1 LASLLEE
8 EAKLLETLK
17 QALAHYQNKEY
28 EPAKVLCAEVLAQAP
43 TRADALTL
51 MGILYR
57 KEDDFER
64 AEHYYL
70 EALKNAPE
78 YADALN
84 NLGNLARERGRL
96 EEAITHYQRALE
108 LRPEWA
114 EGYDHLGS
122 VLHSL
127 NRVPEALAAFEK
139 SLALDPNYADA
150 HWDRALALLASGRY
164 REGWAEY
171 AWRWQRRQPIPRD
184 FKEPVWDGKV
194 DLTGKRILI
203 YGEQGYGDVIQF
215 LRFVPLV
222 KARGA
227 TVLLEVY
234 DIVAPLV
241 PSDLGA
247 DVVLVA
253 GRPLPS
259 FDVQVALLDLPR
271 LLGIELADLP
281 GHLPYL
287 AVPPERRERW
297 SQRLAATAGLK
308 IGLVWAGNP
317 NVKNDRWRSPRL
329 APLLPLL
336 EVPGVTFFALQKGD
350 GRRDIEGIGKR
361 DNLVDLGD
369 ELNDFA
375 DTAAVIEQL
384 DLVISTDTSVVHL
397 AGGLGKPVW
406 VVLHHSLDWRW
417 TGNAAQAWYPSV
429 SLYQQRVLGE
439 WAEVVDRVVVDL
451 QRRVAASSVESE
463 SDALVTDF
471 PHCPLCRSQQLSPL
485 GTYACT
491 RHALYHPPLP
501 PTLSWQRCGSC
512 DHVFTRSYY
521 SPAGLR
527 ELFSKAH
534 AGQVAGGDLDAQRF
548 VWSDVVERVLR
559 VMGGNELVWKKPLHW
574 LDVGC
579 GNGGLVFAASEYG
592 FDACGLDVRE
602 QAVEALRAFGY
613 RAECGDLLGYRPA
626 VAPDVVSLADVLEHI
641 PYPGEALAHLEKI
654 MAPGGVLFVSCPN
667 MDCASWKAMDKNNQN
682 PYWVEIEHHHNFSR
696 QSLAALLR
704 QHGFE
709 PVDYGVSRRYKACME
724 IIAVRR
730 GEKA

>member
-1 LASLLEE
+1 MLDE

-43 TRADALTL
+43 NRADALTL

-96 EEAITHYQRALE
+96 DEAITYYQRALT

-127 NRVPEALAAFEK
+127 NRIPEALAAFDK
-139 SLALDPNYADA
+139 ALALDPGYADA

-164 REGWAEY
+164 REGWQEY
-171 AWRWQRRQPIPRD
+171 AWRWQRRQPIPRE
-184 FKEPVWDGKV
+184 FSQPAWDGKA

-215 LRFVPLV
+215 LRFLPLV
-222 KARGA
+222 KAKGA
-227 TVLLEVY
+227 TILLEVY

-241 PSDLGA
+241 PADLGA

-253 GRPLPS
+253 GRPLPG
-259 FDVQVALLDLPR
+259 FDVHAALLDLPR
-271 LLGIELADLP
+271 LLGIELGDLP

-297 SQRLAATAGLK
+297 AQRLAGTAGFK
-308 IGLVWAGNP
+308 VGLVWAGNP

-336 EVPGVTFFALQKGD
+336 DVPGVTFFALQKGD
-350 GRRDIEGIGKR
+350 GRRDLEGIGKR
-361 DNLVDLGD
+361 DNLIDLGD
-369 ELNDFA
+369 ELSDFA
-375 DTAAVIEQL
+375 DTAAVIEQM

-406 VVLHHSLDWRW
+406 VMLHLSLDWRW
-417 TGNAAQAWYPSV
+417 TGAAAQAWYPSV
-429 SLYQQRVLGE
+429 RLYQQRVLGE
-439 WAEVVDRVVVDL
+439 WEELVDRVVVDL
-451 QRRVAASSVESE
+451 QKQLAGPVAGAVGG
-463 SDALVTDF
+463 ALTIDF
-471 PHCPLCRSQQLSPL
+471 ADCPLCRSRHLSSL
-485 GTYACT
+485 ATYACT

-501 PTLSWQRCGSC
+501 PTLSWLRCDDCG
-512 DHVFTRSYY
+512 HVFTRSYY

-527 ELFSKAH
+527 ELFSRAH
-534 AGQVAGGDLDAQRF
+534 GSQVAGGDVDAQRF

-559 VMGGNELVWKKPLHW
+559 VLGGQHLPWEKSLHW

-592 FDACGLDVRE
+592 FAACGLDVRE
-602 QAVEALRAFGY
+602 QAVAALRAAGY
-613 RAECGDLLGYRPA
+613 RAEQGELLAFRPEQ
-626 VAPDVVSLADVLEHI
+626 APDVVSLADVLEHI
-641 PYPGEALAHLEKI
+641 PYPGQALEHLAG
-654 MAPGGVLFVSCPN
+654 MMQPGSVLFVSCPN
-667 MDCASWKAMDKNNQN
+667 MDCASWKAMDRERGN
-682 PYWVEIEHHHNFSR
+682 PYWMEIEHHHNFSR
-696 QSLAALLR
+696 ASLAALLR

-709 PVDYGVSRRYKACME
+709 PVDYSVSRRYKACME
-724 IIAVRR
+724 IIAIRQ
-730 GEKA
+730 GQAS